1 MAEKRDYYEVL
12 GVSKTA
18 TADEIKSAY
27 RKLAMKYHPDRNP
40 GDKAA
45 EEKFKEAAEAYDV
58 LHDAEKRQRYDQF
71 GHQAFA
77 NGAGGPGG
85 FGAGG
90 MSMDDIFA
98 AFSDVFGG
106 RMHGGGGRGGFG
118 GFESFFG
125 GGGGGRGGYRPDPNG
140 PQDGDDMNF
149 RLDIDFDE
157 ALFGSER
164 TIDLD
169 LPAACPDCGGTGA
182 AAGSRRVVCKTCG
195 GHGVVMGGGGF
206 LRIQQTCPTC
216 GGEGTVVEK
225 PCRKC
230 RGSGRVTMPQHIALK
245 IPAGIDTGSRLR
257 LAGKGAGGLRG
268 GRPGDLYVVVNVRES
283 DIFEREGQHLFV
295 DVPVSPVTAA
305 LGGAISVPTPEG
317 EAQLKIPAGTPN
329 GKIFRLRG
337 KGVPSLRGGPAG
349 DLDARIVFE
358 VPANLD
364 RRQREALEAFMKA
377 STQSNF
383 PEAQSFANKTR
394 IFFSHRDKL
403 RK

>member
-18 TADEIKSAY
+18 SADEIKSAY

-58 LHDAEKRQRYDQF
+58 LHDPEKRQRYDQF
-71 GHQAFA
+71 GHQAFEG
-77 NGAGGPGG
+77 GAGG

-90 MSMDDIFA
+90 MNMDDIFSM
-98 AFSDVFGG
+98 FGDIFGG
-106 RMHGGGGRGGFG
+106 RGGGGFG
-118 GFESFFG
+118 GFEDLFG
-125 GGGGGRGGYRPDPNG
+125 GGGRRQRRADPNA
-140 PQDGDDMNF
+140 PRRGDDMTF

-157 ALFGSER
+157 AIFGSER
-164 TIDLD
+164 TIELT
-169 LPAACPDCGGTGA
+169 LPAQCPDCKGSGA
-182 AAGSRRVVCKTCG
+182 ASGSKRVTCRTCG
-195 GHGVVMGGGGF
+195 GQGVVIGGSGF
-206 LRIQQTCPTC
+206 FQVRQTCPTC
-216 GGEGTVVEK
+216 GGEGSVIEK

-230 RGSGRVTMPQHIALK
+230 RGTGHITAPQKISLK
-245 IPAGIDTGSRLR
+245 IPAGVDNGSRLR
-257 LAGKGAGGLRG
+257 LSGKGGGGLRG
-268 GRPGDLYVVVNVRES
+268 GGNGDLYVLLGVHES
-283 DIFEREGQHLFV
+283 DIFERDGLDLGV
-295 DVPVSPVTAA
+295 NIPVSPVLAA
-305 LGGAISVPTPEG
+305 LGGTVSVPTPEG

-329 GKIFRLRG
+329 GKVFRLRG
-337 KGVPSLRGGPAG
+337 KGVPSLRGGAAG

-364 RRQREALEAFMKA
+364 RKQREALENFQKLV
-377 STQSNF
+377 SGGTF